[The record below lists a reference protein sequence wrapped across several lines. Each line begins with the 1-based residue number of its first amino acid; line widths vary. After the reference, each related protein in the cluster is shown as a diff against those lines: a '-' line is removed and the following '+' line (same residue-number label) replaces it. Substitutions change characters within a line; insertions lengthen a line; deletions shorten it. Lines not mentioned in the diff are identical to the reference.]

1 MVLALSAWITLK
13 PVTHYRLSTEG
24 FGFTLYHNY
33 ATTPVTTKFSGLYRR
48 ENEMDVAEKQGQI
61 NGRKSLLEAWTTDQE
76 IDRQTVTLNLDCI
89 LALLL
94 WFSDDRGLG
103 LNVFWEH
110 ASSKYSDLKPSY
122 ECFSNWSLVGV
133 KTLLFT

>member
-1 MVLALSAWITLK
+1 MK
-13 PVTHYRLSTEG
+13 NTHYFYLFTGEQFFESQKAFSPECIDADNG
-24 FGFTLYHNY
+24 FHYWFSLNIVVNY
-33 ATTPVTTKFSGLYRR
+33 FNVIWY
-48 ENEMDVAEKQGQI
+48 GQFCRI
-61 NGRKSLLEAWTTDQE
+61 PS
-76 IDRQTVTLNLDCI
+76 ILNLDCI
-89 LALLL
+89 LAILL